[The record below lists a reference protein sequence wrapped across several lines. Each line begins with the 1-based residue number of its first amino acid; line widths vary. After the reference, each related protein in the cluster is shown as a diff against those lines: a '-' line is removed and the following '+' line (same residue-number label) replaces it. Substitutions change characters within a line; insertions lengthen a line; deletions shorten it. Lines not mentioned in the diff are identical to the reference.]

1 MATLANQGM
10 ASQMALG
17 QHGSMFVN
25 ATGDVDC
32 LPPNG
37 MVFVAI
43 TCLAA
48 TTFDELVSED
58 DTKYFGSTGTDN
70 THSRGIGDLV
80 INTDSFPAGLT
91 IFGRWTK
98 FDLAG
103 GSVIAYVGPA
113 K

>member
-1 MATLANQGM
+1 MAF
-10 ASQMALG
+10 G

-32 LPPNG
+32 LPPVG

-48 TTFDELVSED
+48 TTFDELVAED
-58 DTKYFGSTGTDN
+58 NTKYFGGTGTDN
-70 THSRGIGDLV
+70 SHSRGIGDLV
-80 INTDSFPAGLT
+80 TNTDTFPQGLT

-103 GSVIAYVGPA
+103 GSVIAYFGPA
-113 K
+113 KSPVSTS